1 MLKPICFVAIAC
13 LVLLACSGDKGE
25 PSKGSPSAAQKPHPG
40 AALVKAN
47 CMACHKPGLNGAPII
62 GNAKMWGPRITQGEE
77 TLIQHAINGYGL
89 MPAKG
94 GSSLTDEEIAQAV
107 NYMLSQLPP
116 DS

>member
-1 MLKPICFVAIAC
+1 MLKPICVIAIAS
-13 LVLLACSGDKGE
+13 LGLLACSEGKNE
-25 PSKGSPSAAQKPHPG
+25 SSKGSSPSAQETHSG

-77 TLIQHAINGYGL
+77 TLVQHAITGYGL
-89 MPAKG
+89 MPARG
-94 GSSLTDEEIAQAV
+94 GSSLSDEEMAQAV

-116 DS
+116 GS